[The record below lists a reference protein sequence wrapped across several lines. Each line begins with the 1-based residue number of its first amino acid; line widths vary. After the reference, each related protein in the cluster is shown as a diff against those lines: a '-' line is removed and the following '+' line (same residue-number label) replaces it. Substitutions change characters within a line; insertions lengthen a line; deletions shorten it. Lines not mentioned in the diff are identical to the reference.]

1 MTAHCLHMQIIMDME
16 EHPGGAVSNYVQIS
30 DIVRQMQQKVE
41 AMHACH
47 CYHISHVYT
56 QVWKSLP
63 CLVCARALFSSQA
76 RLKDSER
83 HLPDLSLGRL
93 SVNLPSYYQ
102 LAISA
107 PVP

>member
-1 MTAHCLHMQIIMDME
+1 MARHEERDTPWTYGMHTCAKNDYTCLTAHCLHMQIIMDME

-56 QVWKSLP
+56 QVWIPPSLP
-63 CLVCARALFSSQA
+63 CMRGGPL
-76 RLKDSER
+76 RLTSM
-83 HLPDLSLGRL
+83 PTGS
-93 SVNLPSYYQ
+93 
-102 LAISA
+102 
-107 PVP
+107 

>member
-1 MTAHCLHMQIIMDME
+1 MLTRNSNECTCLTARCLHMQIIMDME

-56 QVWKSLP
+56 QVCNSPSLP
-63 CLVCARALFSSQA
+63 CMHDGPI
-76 RLKDSER
+76 RLTGMPEGS
-83 HLPDLSLGRL
+83 
-93 SVNLPSYYQ
+93 
-102 LAISA
+102 
-107 PVP
+107 